1 MASSD
6 KPRSLAARRPASLH
20 AVAVAVDMLQRRG
33 LSTEL
38 ILSGSGIAP
47 AELRQPN
54 KIISHAQEMVIYHNA
69 WRMTGDSAIG
79 LAMADAVPLTA
90 YMPLGLAMMVSPTLG
105 AAIELANSCPLLALC
120 YFTTR
125 LETKGSRAVIT
136 FSDYSYRPDLYVLN
150 TDMCLAGLRRQ
161 MFDLLGGPP
170 TFRQVTLA
178 FDAPKHAYAYESL
191 FQCPIRFSAPAHSF
205 TLDAN
210 CMNTPLPM
218 AHQLEHMIAKDAC
231 VRREQELEQWVAADV
246 VGKALHYLYDHP
258 FTGTVPPLAG
268 ALGMS
273 TRTLQRK
280 LKQAGTSLQRLLE
293 QVRRDLLIQ
302 DLALGSRSR
311 KDIARHI
318 GYKDPTSVS
327 RARRR
332 WAKEDS

>member
-1 MASSD
+1 
-6 KPRSLAARRPASLH
+6 
-20 AVAVAVDMLQRRG
+20 
-33 LSTEL
+33 
-38 ILSGSGIAP
+38 
-47 AELRQPN
+47 
-54 KIISHAQEMVIYHNA
+54 
-69 WRMTGDSAIG
+69 
-79 LAMADAVPLTA
+79 
-90 YMPLGLAMMVSPTLG
+90 
-105 AAIELANSCPLLALC
+105 
-120 YFTTR
+120 
-125 LETKGSRAVIT
+125 
-136 FSDYSYRPDLYVLN
+136 
-150 TDMCLAGLRRQ
+150 
-161 MFDLLGGPP
+161 
-170 TFRQVTLA
+170 
-178 FDAPKHAYAYESL
+178 
-191 FQCPIRFSAPAHSF
+191 
-205 TLDAN
+205 
-210 CMNTPLPM
+210 
-218 AHQLEHMIAKDAC
+218 MIAKDAC